1 MNSRE
6 FAHLLLNEHKMF
18 SRNEIIEEE
27 LRLATVYLEQLLML
41 HKFIDFLKDQ
51 NNIDKN
57 LKKIQIYNFTRIIE
71 GFVTA
76 NHMLDAR
83 YYNSAL
89 TELRNN
95 YETLNIIKLITV
107 KPNYLKLYLSQD
119 SSKILN
125 EFQPMNVRKEIG
137 KQPYDVLHNFLIS
150 YYTHPF
156 YTGNEFLLSVDIKSE
171 GDQGMATRI
180 FHPTLDIVVALLILV
195 SYTHMYYQASTG
207 FGGDSLIPS
216 DKDNI
221 VMMFSNVER
230 FMKKYYEQVKD
241 HRFFSTVIDDF
252 FMSFTNI
259 MQTTKMRKIDKIDIE
274 NLKKTVKDMPRN
286 KAGSMYEIYEPE
298 VVEDEDNDRIR

>member
-6 FAHLLLNEHKMF
+6 FARLLLDNHRMF
-18 SRNEIIEEE
+18 PRNEIIEEE
-27 LRLATVYLEQLLML
+27 IKLATVYLEQLLML

-76 NHMLDAR
+76 NQMLDAR

-95 YETLNIIKLITV
+95 YETLNIIKLITI
-107 KPNYLKLYLSQD
+107 KPNFLKAYLSQD

-125 EFQPMNVRKEIG
+125 EFQPMNVRKALG
-137 KQPYDVLHNFLIS
+137 KQPYDVLHNFLMS

-171 GDQGMATRI
+171 GDKGMATRI

-195 SYTHMYYQASTG
+195 SYIHMYYQASTG

-221 VMMFSNVER
+221 IMMFSNVER
-230 FMKKYYEQVKD
+230 FMKKYYDQVKD
-241 HRFFSTVIDDF
+241 HRFFSTVMDDF
-252 FMSFTNI
+252 FVSFTNI
-259 MQTTKMRKIDKIDIE
+259 IQTTKMRKVDLDDIE
-274 NLKKTVKDMPRN
+274 NLKKTVKDMPRSKPHSEN
-286 KAGSMYEIYEPE
+286 TQKPRNN
-298 VVEDEDNDRIR
+298 DDDNDRIR

>member
-6 FAHLLLNEHKMF
+6 FARLLLEDHKMF
-18 SRNEIIEEE
+18 PRNEIIEEE
-27 LRLATVYLEQLLML
+27 IRLATVYLEQLLML

-51 NNIDKN
+51 NNIGKN

-76 NHMLDAR
+76 NLMLDSR

-95 YETLNIIKLITV
+95 YETLNIIKLITI
-107 KPNYLKLYLSQD
+107 KPSFLKAYLSQD

-125 EFQPMNVRKEIG
+125 EFQPMNVRKALG
-137 KQPYDVLHNFLIS
+137 KQPYDVLHNFLMS

-171 GDQGMATRI
+171 SDKGMATRI

-195 SYTHMYYQASTG
+195 SYIHMYYQASTG

-221 VMMFSNVER
+221 VMMLGNVER

-252 FMSFTNI
+252 FLSFTNI
-259 MQTTKMRKIDKIDIE
+259 MQTTKMRKVDRIDIE
-274 NLKKTVKDMPRN
+274 NLKKTVKDMPRENSKPMDPFN
-286 KAGSMYEIYEPE
+286 KPKN
-298 VVEDEDNDRIR
+298 VKDNDDRIR